1 MLGWFGI
8 FGRSQEIQRLERAL
22 RAHGHHPALVMDAV
36 KITTVKQ
43 LKAAAGGQTPDQNA
57 IESAATLLAYCAMGR
72 EDFAENN
79 GWSATAAVE
88 DRIVAAFER
97 GGTIDEKLVLLAL
110 TARMVH
116 PSVRE
121 RFDLKAE

>member
-22 RAHGHHPALVMDAV
+22 RASGLHPALVTDAV

-43 LKAAAGGQTPDQNA
+43 LKATAWGNAPDQAA
-57 IESAATLLAYCAMGR
+57 IEAAAALLAYCGLGR
-72 EDFAENN
+72 EEFSANN
-79 GWSATAAVE
+79 GSLATEAVE
-88 DRIVAAFER
+88 ERIVAAFER
-97 GGTIDEKLVLLAL
+97 GAGVDEKLLLLAL

>member
-22 RAHGHHPALVMDAV
+22 RANGLHPALVSDAV
-36 KITTVKQ
+36 KLTTIKQ
-43 LKAAAGGQTPDQNA
+43 LKAAAGSQVPDQGA
-57 IESAATLLAYCAMGR
+57 IESAATLLAYCGLGR
-72 EDFAENN
+72 EEFAENN
-79 GWSATAAVE
+79 GWRATEAVE

-97 GGTIDEKLVLLAL
+97 GSGIDEKLVLLAL

-116 PSVRE
+116 PTVQE